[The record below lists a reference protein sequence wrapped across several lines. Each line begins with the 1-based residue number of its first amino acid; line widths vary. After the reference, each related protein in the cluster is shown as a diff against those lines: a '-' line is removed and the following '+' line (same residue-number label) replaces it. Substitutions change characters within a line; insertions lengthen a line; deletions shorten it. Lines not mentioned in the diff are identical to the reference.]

1 MILSSLVQQLEGSTG
16 KIRDNTPP
24 APPAPVTREQW
35 LHHVKTAIR
44 EDSETRAYRAYRALN
59 KPMTILEWADKL
71 GLHRTTLSNYY
82 VKLNKL
88 GLVTRYQTGKT
99 LQYKRS
105 DE

>member
-1 MILSSLVQQLEGSTG
+1 MILSSLVQQLEGSSG
-16 KIRDNTPP
+16 KKRANTPP
-24 APPAPVTREQW
+24 ALVTREQW